1 MFLTLLTAAAVA
13 QAPRYDVF
21 LGMPTG
27 VAQDV
32 RMTMTTMGAD
42 VWTPSVEA
50 TSKVG
55 SDTLVMWAWPLKG
68 NHGIGLQIYGP
79 DGKFRTRLEDS
90 NIPSAR
96 AVVCNDR
103 YVVGGGNTLRV
114 WDAGRGYG
122 LTAKRTFPGLS
133 QFAALNCE
141 SGMLTTTEEN
151 RRTRV
156 LVPSLKSANLR
167 FGLSAATVA
176 ALNRST
182 MNHLDGSHTVTQTLN
197 TPSGD
202 TLVAWARTAGYDPK
216 GPRSL
221 GVQIYGPD
229 GSFKSWL
236 KDSDIERGL
245 VLCGRYLVGGDNT
258 LRVWDTAAG
267 FKQVARKT
275 FSTGVSGS
283 LRELK
288 CEGNVLTVIRSDVR
302 LALPSLQH
310 LR

>member
-1 MFLTLLTAAAVA
+1 MLLTLLTAAAIA
-13 QAPRYDVF
+13 QAPQYDVF
-21 LGMPTG
+21 LGMPTR

-32 RMTMTTMGAD
+32 RMMMTTLGAD
-42 VWTPSVEA
+42 VWTPRVEA
-50 TSKVG
+50 TSRVG
-55 SDTLVMWAWPLKG
+55 SDTLVMWSWPLKG

-79 DGKFRTRLEDS
+79 NGKFKTRLEDS
-90 NIPSAR
+90 NIPSTR
-96 AVVCNDR
+96 AVVCGNR

-114 WDAGRGYG
+114 WEAAQGYK
-122 LTAKRTFPGLS
+122 LSAKRTFPGLS
-133 QFAALNCE
+133 QFAVLNCA
-141 SGMLTTTEEN
+141 SNLLTVTGEAQV
-151 RRTRV
+151 TRIF
-156 LVPSLKSANLR
+156 VPSLKSVDLR
-167 FGLSAATVA
+167 YGLSVSAVN

-182 MNHLDGSHTVTQTLN
+182 MNHLDEAHTVTQTLN

-221 GVQIYGPD
+221 GVQIYGSD
-229 GSFKSWL
+229 GTFKTWL
-236 KDSDIERGL
+236 KDSAIERAL

-288 CEGNVLTVIRSDVR
+288 CERNVLTVTRSDMR

>member
-21 LGMPTG
+21 LGMPKDMMEG
-27 VAQDV
+27 VKITVAA
-32 RMTMTTMGAD
+32 MGD
-42 VWTPSVEA
+42 HWTPRASG
-50 TSKVG
+50 TTKIG
-55 SDTLVMWAWPLKG
+55 RDTLVMWAWPLKG

-141 SGMLTTTEEN
+141 SGMLTITEEN

-182 MNHLDGSHTVTQTLN
+182 MNHLDDSHTVTQTLN

-236 KDSDIERGL
+236 KDSDIERAL

-288 CEGNVLTVIRSDVR
+288 CEGNVLTVTRSDVR